1 MASEI
6 VTRILQ
12 RINRPDLR
20 KVLAEDL
27 SGSELNSLLLEVF
40 AERTR
45 SRSAP
50 DLLNRY
56 QENRFSKP
64 ADLPVIE
71 MKQMELDIL
80 HLCKQYS
87 FEPIELSPVNVLG
100 SCSVVAPAD
109 QKNILTALRG
119 TEVLADSTN
128 AIALYVSDLKQKKVL
143 TDRVARLCSIQR
155 MVRTQSITQKG
166 FTPHFRAGCLVS
178 CGADQGNFGFEKDAL
193 NEHVRLMKV
202 LFLDYYK
209 MDEISFRLIRR
220 EGYPSEFLNEIVDF
234 LRTQNPNTVIKNI
247 EKPAKN
253 INYYKGIQYKGDI
266 VFKGKTYEIIDGG
279 FVDWTQQL
287 LQNKK
292 ERMLSTGFGFDFM
305 YRILRDRL

>member
-6 VTRILQ
+6 INRILR
-12 RINRPDLR
+12 RINRPDL
-20 KVLAEDL
+20 KNVLAEDL
-27 SGSELNSLLLEVF
+27 SGSEFNSVLLEVF
-40 AERTR
+40 TDRTR
-45 SRSAP
+45 SCSAP

-56 QENRFSKP
+56 QENRFTKP

-80 HLCKQYS
+80 RLCKQYS
-87 FEPIELSPVNVLG
+87 FEPIDLSPVNVLG

-109 QKNILTALRG
+109 QKNILSALRG

-128 AIALYVSDLKQKKVL
+128 AIALHVSDLKQKKVL
-143 TDRVARLCSIQR
+143 TDRVARFCNIHR

-178 CGADQGNFGFEKDAL
+178 CGADQGHFRFEKDAL

-202 LFLDYYK
+202 MFLDYFK
-209 MDEISFRLIRR
+209 MDDISFRLIRR
-220 EGYPSEFLNEIVDF
+220 GGYPSEFLNEVADF
-234 LRTQNPNTVIKNI
+234 LRAENPNTVITNI

-253 INYYKGIQYKGDI
+253 INYYKGIQYKADI

-292 ERMLSTGFGFDFM
+292 QRMLSTGFGFDLM
-305 YRILRDRL
+305 YRIGHGQL